1 MARVTIQNVKTALGV
16 QETYDIVNAIR
27 NSNPGF
33 AQYVPLASSDNVTAV
48 GKGIQVNQTVQNDF
62 LINLV
67 DRIGLVVV
75 RALSLNNPL
84 KKFKK
89 GAMPQGR
96 TIEEI
101 FTDITQAKKY
111 DPSDSENTVFKRQ
124 IPNVKTLFH
133 ERNRQEF
140 YKQTVSDEQLASAF
154 VSWTAF
160 ENFVSSII
168 GSIYNS
174 AEVDEFEYMKLLI
187 DNYQA
192 TGMFAVIPVTEPT
205 DQTTAKDFVKKLR
218 AVATKMT
225 LASGSRDYNALGV
238 RTKTDAEDLHL
249 IITADLE
256 AEIDVDVL
264 ASAFNMSKTEFIGNR
279 TVIDNFA
286 TPGLQAVLVDKDWF
300 MVYDNLQKLE
310 TLRNPQGLY
319 YNYYYHVWQTLS
331 VSRFSNAVAF
341 MSGTVPAV
349 TQVIVDPAIASV
361 KAGTTYQFKAIVRQ
375 TDTTV
380 RTPIWSVAASTAST
394 TLKAGTTIATDGTL
408 TVDPTQTGEL
418 MVTATIAG
426 VGIDIDGAGTDTTD
440 VSGQSIVTITL

>member
-192 TGMFAVIPVTEPT
+192 TGMFAVIPVTAPT
-205 DQTTAKDFVKKLR
+205 DQATAKEFVKKLR

-225 LASGSRDYNALGV
+225 LPSGSRDYNALGV
-238 RTKTDAEDLHL
+238 RTKTDVEDLHL

-264 ASAFNMSKTEFIGNR
+264 ASAFNMNKTEFIGNR

-319 YNYYYHVWQTLS
+319 FNYYYHVWQTLS

-380 RTPIWSVAASTAST
+380 RTPTWSVAASTAST

>member
-160 ENFVSSII
+160 ESFVSSII

-192 TGMFAVIPVTEPT
+192 TGMFAVIPVTAPT
-205 DQTTAKDFVKKLR
+205 DQTTAKEFVKKLR

-238 RTKTDAEDLHL
+238 RTKTDVEDLHL

-264 ASAFNMSKTEFIGNR
+264 ASAFNMSKAEFIGNR

-361 KAGTTYQFKAIVRQ
+361 KAGTTYKFNAIVRQ

-380 RTPIWSVAASTAST
+380 RTPTWTVAASTAST
-394 TLKAGTTIATDGTL
+394 TLKAGTTIATDGIL

-418 MVTATIAG
+418 MVTATIVG